1 MRGLMMDT
9 PLLISS
15 IIDHGATVYA
25 DQQIV
30 SRTVEGP
37 IHRYTYFEARRR
49 AKQLANALE
58 SLGVQ
63 AGDRIATV
71 AWNGY
76 RHFEIY
82 YAVSGMGAICH
93 TLNPRLHPVQL
104 EYIINHAEDCYIFAD
119 LTFVPLLETV
129 QDKLAS
135 VRGFVIMTDRSNMP
149 DTTFINPLC
158 YEELIDS
165 HSDEFDWPQLEENT
179 ASSLCYTSGTTG
191 NPKGVL
197 YSHRSTVLHSYAL
210 ALPNAFQLGERQ
222 CVLPIVPMFHA
233 NAWGIPYAAPM
244 TGVKLV
250 MPGPALDGAS
260 LAELMT
266 NEGVTMTAGVPTVC
280 LGLLNYLEEA
290 NTSVPTLE
298 RVVIGGAA
306 VPQSM
311 IEAFEHKLG
320 VEVRQAWGM
329 TEMSPLGTV
338 STLKPEMRAAPEPEQ
353 YRIQGKQGR
362 PVFGVNLKIVD
373 EQNKRLPH
381 DGNAFGDLRVRG
393 PWICDGYYRL
403 DHSPAHDADGW
414 FSTGDVA
421 TVDESWYM
429 QITDRKK
436 DLIKSGG
443 EWISSVELENTAA
456 GHPDVAQAAV
466 IAVPDEKWDER
477 PLLVVV
483 PKANASP
490 SKEAIRDYLQE
501 LVPKWWVPD
510 EVVFV
515 EHLPLGATG
524 KVLKN
529 KLREEYAGRTTAE
542 G

>member
-25 DQQIV
+25 DREIV

-37 IHRYTYFEARRR
+37 IHRYTYVDARAR
-49 AKQLANALE
+49 AKQLANALT

-63 AGDRIATV
+63 VGDRIATI

-104 EYIINHAEDCYIFAD
+104 DYIINHAEDLYIFTD
-119 LTFVPLLETV
+119 LTFVPLLEAV
-129 QDKLAS
+129 EDKLAS
-135 VRGFVIMTDRSNMP
+135 VRGIVIMTDRANMP
-149 DTTFINPLC
+149 DTPLSNALC

-165 HSDEFDWPQLEENT
+165 HSDEFEWPQLPEDT

-197 YSHRSTVLHSYAL
+197 YSHRSTVLHSLGLSLPDAL
-210 ALPNAFQLGERQ
+210 SLAERHS
-222 CVLPIVPMFHA
+222 VLPIVPMFHA

-244 TGVKLV
+244 TGIKLV
-250 MPGPALDGAS
+250 MPGPRLDGAS
-260 LAELMT
+260 LTELM
-266 NEGVTMTAGVPTVC
+266 NDEGVTMTAGVPTVF
-280 LGLLNYLEEA
+280 LGLLNYLDKA
-290 NTSVPTLE
+290 NESIKSLE

-306 VPQSM
+306 ASKSM
-311 IEAFEHKLG
+311 IEAFESRHHI
-320 VEVRQAWGM
+320 EVRHAWGM

-338 STLKPEMRAAPEPEQ
+338 SVLRPSLRDAQEEERFRMQ
-353 YRIQGKQGR
+353 CKQGR
-362 PVFGVNLKIVD
+362 PVYGVGLKIVD
-373 EQNKRLPH
+373 EQKKPLPH
-381 DGNAFGDLRVRG
+381 DGKSFGDLRVRG
-393 PWICDGYYRL
+393 PWICNGYYRL
-403 DHSPAHDADGW
+403 DHSPAHDAEGW

-421 TVDESWYM
+421 TIDEHWYM

-443 EWISSVELENTAA
+443 EWISSVELENIAA
-456 GHPDVAQAAV
+456 GHPDVVQAAV
-466 IAVPDEKWDER
+466 IAIPDEKWDER
-477 PLLVVV
+477 PLLIVV
-483 PKANASP
+483 PKPDTPND
-490 SKEAIRDYLQE
+490 KQTLRDYLAGM
-501 LVPKWWVPD
+501 VPKWWVPD
-510 EVVFV
+510 DVVFV
-515 EHLPLGATG
+515 ESLPLGATG
-524 KVLKN
+524 KVLKT
-529 KLREEYAGRTTAE
+529 KLREEYAGHGSA

>member
-1 MRGLMMDT
+1 M
-9 PLLISS
+9 
-15 IIDHGATVYA
+15 
-25 DQQIV
+25 
-30 SRTVEGP
+30 
-37 IHRYTYFEARRR
+37 
-49 AKQLANALE
+49 
-58 SLGVQ
+58 
-63 AGDRIATV
+63 
-71 AWNGY
+71 
-76 RHFEIY
+76 
-82 YAVSGMGAICH
+82 
-93 TLNPRLHPVQL
+93 
-104 EYIINHAEDCYIFAD
+104 
-119 LTFVPLLETV
+119 
-129 QDKLAS
+129 
-135 VRGFVIMTDRSNMP
+135 
-149 DTTFINPLC
+149 
-158 YEELIDS
+158 
-165 HSDEFDWPQLEENT
+165 
-179 ASSLCYTSGTTG
+179 
-191 NPKGVL
+191 
-197 YSHRSTVLHSYAL
+197 
-210 ALPNAFQLGERQ
+210 
-222 CVLPIVPMFHA
+222 
-233 NAWGIPYAAPM
+233 
-244 TGVKLV
+244 
-250 MPGPALDGAS
+250 DGAS

-280 LGLLNYLEEA
+280 LGLLSYLEETK
-290 NTSVPTLE
+290 TSLPALE

-338 STLKPEMRAAPEPEQ
+338 SVLRPKMRQAPEREQ

-362 PVFGVNLKIVD
+362 PVFGVDLKIVD
-373 EQNKRLPH
+373 EQNKPLPH

-393 PWICDGYYRL
+393 PWVCDGYYRL

-421 TVDESWYM
+421 TVDEWWYM

-443 EWISSVELENTAA
+443 EWISSVELENAAA

-466 IAVPDEKWDER
+466 IAIPDEKWDER

-490 SKEAIRDYLQE
+490 SKEGLREYLEE

-510 EVVFV
+510 DVVFV

-529 KLREEYAGRTTAE
+529 KLREEYAGRTSAE